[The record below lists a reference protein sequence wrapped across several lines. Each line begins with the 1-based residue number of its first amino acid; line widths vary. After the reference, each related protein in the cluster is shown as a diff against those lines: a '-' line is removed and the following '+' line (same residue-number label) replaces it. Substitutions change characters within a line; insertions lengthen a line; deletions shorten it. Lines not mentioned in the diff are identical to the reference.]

1 MIFHDTYNYACF
13 RRIPMK
19 QIVADALLALL
30 VIAALLSMLWGW
42 VYEVPD
48 LVRVSYG
55 LPLNWGENTL
65 VTIAGPVDNWRID
78 LTSMAIDLVIWFAAI
93 IALDRY
99 VSIKK

>member
-1 MIFHDTYNYACF
+1 MRF
-13 RRIPMK
+13 RNFPMK
-19 QIVADALLALL
+19 QIVAEALLALL
-30 VIAALLSMLWGW
+30 VVVALLSMLWGW

-65 VTIAGPVDNWRID
+65 VTIAGPVDNWRIN
-78 LTSMAIDLVIWFAAI
+78 LTSMAIDLVIWFGLI

-99 VSIKK
+99 ISIKK